1 MKLMRAAL
9 QPELQDQTPPEP
21 SAPQTLRQ
29 AFEQKFN
36 IPPSLQ
42 APILALALSP
52 DVAAETDFQIAMQH
66 IQRHLR
72 SIGYFGPGF
81 GAVIAKYGGN
91 AEIAQVACRAQAVGG
106 GVYLLGHGI
115 ESIQRDQNTTD
126 EKLINLTLSDGTLV
140 RCRRLVGMSDDLPS
154 MTSDARS
161 MTGTETEILH
171 SISIVSDPLKT
182 LFPATSENGPV
193 PAAAIV
199 LVDEAAD
206 TAAPPIYLQVHS
218 EDTGECPTGQCEYS
232 SLLLPSSQDERSFE
246 YLSTLPEHY
255 CLADTY
261 PLTT

>member
-1 MKLMRAAL
+1 MKLMRVAL
-9 QPELQDQTPPEP
+9 QSEPQDQTPPEP

-29 AFEQKFN
+29 SFEERFN

-42 APILALALSP
+42 TPILALALSS
-52 DVAAETDFQIAMQH
+52 DVAAETDSQIAMRN
-66 IQRHLR
+66 IQRHMR

-126 EKLINLTLSDGTLV
+126 EKLLNLILSDGTSI
-140 RCRRLVGMSDDLPS
+140 RCRSVVGMGDDLPS
-154 MTSDARS
+154 TTSDAPRV
-161 MTGTETEILH
+161 TETETEIFH

-199 LVDEAAD
+199 LVDDAAD
-206 TAAPPIYLQVHS
+206 PVAPPIYLQVHS
-218 EDTGECPTGQCEYS
+218 EDTGECPIGQCKCL
-232 SLLLPSSQDERSFE
+232 SLLFPYSQDERSFE